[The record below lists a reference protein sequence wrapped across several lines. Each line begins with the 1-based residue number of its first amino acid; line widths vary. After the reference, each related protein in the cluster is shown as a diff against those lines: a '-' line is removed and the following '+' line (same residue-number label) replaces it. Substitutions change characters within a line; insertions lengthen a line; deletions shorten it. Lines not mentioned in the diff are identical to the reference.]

1 MKCFEFY
8 AKSGKTCDKKN
19 CRYWL
24 KKKESQN
31 CTVICAKKG
40 PMTLQDI
47 GEIYSITRMRVCQI
61 EKNIIAKIKKRVQN
75 VL

>member
-1 MKCFEFY
+1 MKCFEFH

-24 KKKESQN
+24 QKKESQN

>member
-8 AKSGKTCDKKN
+8 AKSGKTCTKKD

-24 KKKESQN
+24 NQKDFQN
-31 CTVICAKKG
+31 CTVNSAEKG

-47 GEIYSITRMRVCQI
+47 GAIYNITRMRVCQI